1 MKSESVRVAILR
13 DAARSQACAGCV
25 YLPAWPLLRMTLPIG
40 GRLLIQRWIAW
51 AIAARFVLDENL
63 GDLRVPDWLGGIG
76 RRQTLLRDV
85 LNEIRFR
92 ILGEQMIE
100 RLILLRPDLL
110 GDRQPPFLGIVEDR
124 IDIEDH
130 APERK
135 DPVTDDLPDL
145 KLGGPRFYHG
155 SSNRP

>member
-1 MKSESVRVAILR
+1 MTV
-13 DAARSQACAGCV
+13 
-25 YLPAWPLLRMTLPIG
+25 PLGDRFS
-40 GRLLIQRWIAW
+40 IQRRIAR

-63 GDLRVPDWLGGIG
+63 GDLRVPDRFAGIVRQEILLG
-76 RRQTLLRDV
+76 DV
-85 LNEIRFR
+85 GDVFGFR

-100 RLILLRPDLL
+100 RLILVGPVLL

-135 DPVTDDLPDL
+135 DPVTDDLSDL
-145 KLGGPRFYHG
+145 KFGGPRFYHI